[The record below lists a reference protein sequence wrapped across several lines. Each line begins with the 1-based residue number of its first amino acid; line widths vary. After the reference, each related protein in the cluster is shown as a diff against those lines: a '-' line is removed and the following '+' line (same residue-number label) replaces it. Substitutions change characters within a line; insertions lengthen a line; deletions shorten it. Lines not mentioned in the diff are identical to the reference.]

1 MIETLIAILLVG
13 ILNIVC
19 FFLGAK
25 IGQKVANNEPIETPT
40 LNPFKAYQEHIEQ
53 KEVQDEMDKL
63 EKTLAN
69 IDNYGTNKPQMKI

>member
-1 MIETLIAILLVG
+1 METLIAILMVS

-19 FFLGAK
+19 FFVGAK
-25 IGQKVANNEPIETPT
+25 IGQKVANNEPIKAPSV
-40 LNPFKAYQEHIEQ
+40 NPFKAYKEHMEQ
-53 KEVQDEMDKL
+53 KEVEDEMAKL

>member
-1 MIETLIAILLVG
+1 MELLAILMVS

-19 FFLGAK
+19 FFVGAK
-25 IGQKVANNEPIETPT
+25 IGQKVTNNEPIETPT
-40 LNPFKAYQEHIEQ
+40 INPFKAYKEHMEQ
-53 KEVQDEMDKL
+53 KEVEDEMDKL

>member
-1 MIETLIAILLVG
+1 MGETILLVTVVG
-13 ILNIVC
+13 TFMIMS

-40 LNPFKAYQEHIEQ
+40 INPFKAYKEHMEQ
-53 KEVQDEMDKL
+53 KEVEDEMAKL

>member
-1 MIETLIAILLVG
+1 MELLAILMVS

-19 FFLGAK
+19 FFVGAK

-40 LNPFKAYQEHIEQ
+40 INPFKAYKEHMEQ
-53 KEVQDEMDKL
+53 KEVEDEMDKL

>member
-1 MIETLIAILLVG
+1 MELLAILMVS

-19 FFLGAK
+19 FFVGAK

-40 LNPFKAYQEHIEQ
+40 INPFKAYKEHMEQ

-69 IDNYGTNKPQMKI
+69 IDNYGTDKPQIKI

>member
-40 LNPFKAYQEHIEQ
+40 INPFKAYQEHMEQ

>member
-1 MIETLIAILLVG
+1 MELLTILLVS

-19 FFLGAK
+19 FFVGAK

-40 LNPFKAYQEHIEQ
+40 INPFKAYQEHMEQ
-53 KEVQDEMDKL
+53 KEVEDEMAKL

-69 IDNYGTNKPQMKI
+69 IDNYGTDKPQMKI

>member
-1 MIETLIAILLVG
+1 MIETILLVAVVG
-13 ILNIVC
+13 TLIIVA
-19 FFLGAK
+19 FFSGAK

-40 LNPFKAYQEHIEQ
+40 INPFKAYQEHIEQ

>member
-1 MIETLIAILLVG
+1 METLIAILMVS

-19 FFLGAK
+19 FFVGAK
-25 IGQKVANNEPIETPT
+25 IGQKVTNNEPIETPT
-40 LNPFKAYQEHIEQ
+40 INPFKAYKEHIEQ
-53 KEVQDEMDKL
+53 KEVEDEMDKL